1 MTRKQTMTGR
11 DSIVML
17 AVVGILA
24 LSIWLWKQTA
34 SETLPLAGLM
44 LICLIVAADNFWS
57 LTRGGNSV
65 KMQRRLTAMGIG
77 SLIVFVVILVFL
89 VKSILGQ

>member
-1 MTRKQTMTGR
+1 MTRKQTMTAR
-11 DSIVML
+11 DSVVML
-17 AVVGILA
+17 LVVGILVV
-24 LSIWLWKQTA
+24 SVWIWKQTA

-57 LTRGGNSV
+57 LTRERNGV

-77 SLIVFVVILVFL
+77 ALIVFVVILVFL
-89 VKSILGQ
+89 IKSIIGR